1 MSKKK
6 NSKKSKNF
14 KPDVPEKK
22 VIEKVDGKKSGN
34 KIKILSIVVLVWSAI
49 IYGIFIPAVSW
60 PLGGVSLHIL

>member
-6 NSKKSKNF
+6 NSKHSKNF

-22 VIEKVDGKKSGN
+22 VIAKNDEKKSGN
-34 KIKILSIVVLVWSAI
+34 KIKIISIVVLVWSAI
-49 IYGIFIPAVSW
+49 IYGIFIPAVSR

>member
-22 VIEKVDGKKSGN
+22 VIKKNDEKKSGN

-49 IYGIFIPAVSW
+49 IYGIFIPAVS
-60 PLGGVSLHIL
+60 

>member
-14 KPDVPEKK
+14 KPDVPEKN
-22 VIEKVDGKKSGN
+22 VITKNDEKKSGN

-49 IYGIFIPAVSW
+49 IYGIFIPAVS
-60 PLGGVSLHIL
+60 